1 MFQTC
6 FSPSGNMLA
15 DAESRAQFLILTH
28 KLQTRLVNLEKS
40 SPGSQN
46 TSFRQIRDV
55 QNIFFATEAIIFNCA
70 QDP

>member
-1 MFQTC
+1 
-6 FSPSGNMLA
+6 MLA

-40 SPGSQN
+40 PQAAK
-46 TSFRQIRDV
+46 TRHFAKFAMFRIF
-55 QNIFFATEAIIFNCA
+55 FFATEAIISKNT